1 MIDLAFLDDSTIWV
15 AISFILFVL
24 LIFKPIKSQISQSLD
39 KKIDDLKFKIDEAQK
54 LKDEAEKLQKEQE
67 KNLKINLQKI
77 EQIKLDTEN
86 EIKKIIKNVDEELK
100 IITERKQNTFD
111 KNSKQ
116 TEEKIKT
123 EIKKEILSMTIFF
136 TEHRI
141 KKELKKTHN
150 SKFIEDSLKELSKN
164 LS

>member
-67 KNLKINLQKI
+67 KNLKLIYR
-77 EQIKLDTEN
+77 KLN
-86 EIKKIIKNVDEELK
+86 KLN
-100 IITERKQNTFD
+100 
-111 KNSKQ
+111 
-116 TEEKIKT
+116 
-123 EIKKEILSMTIFF
+123 
-136 TEHRI
+136 
-141 KKELKKTHN
+141 
-150 SKFIEDSLKELSKN
+150 
-164 LS
+164 